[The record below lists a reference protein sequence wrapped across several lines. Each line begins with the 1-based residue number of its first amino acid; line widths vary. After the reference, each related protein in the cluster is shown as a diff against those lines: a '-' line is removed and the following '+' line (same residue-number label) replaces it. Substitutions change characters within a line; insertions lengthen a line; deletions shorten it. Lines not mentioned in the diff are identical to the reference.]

1 MFRSVLFLFALLAGG
16 AAQMVE
22 IGGSL
27 SYVRLDHGVDDYWR
41 GALNIGYQF
50 NSLSDELML
59 TLISDREADEAQL
72 SYAFVMAS
80 LSDYSPFNS
89 LPFVRASIGLGNT
102 YARTNTLTH
111 LSYGVGIG
119 AYAMLT
125 DRLRARFA
133 MDYTIR
139 EWQIDRSGNEPDI
152 EAWTRKDKELQFSIG
167 FGVMF

>member
-1 MFRSVLFLFALLAGG
+1 MFLFALFVGG

-22 IGGSL
+22 VGGSL
-27 SYVRLDHGVDDYWR
+27 GYVRLNRGGADDYWR
-41 GALNIGYQF
+41 EALHVGYQF

-59 TLISDREADEAQL
+59 TLFSDREADEAQF
-72 SYAFVMAS
+72 SYAFIMPS
-80 LSDYSPFNS
+80 LSEYSPFNS

-111 LSYGVGIG
+111 FSYGAGVG
-119 AYAMLT
+119 AYVMLT

-133 MDYTIR
+133 IDYAIR
-139 EWQIDRSGNEPDI
+139 EWQIDRKGNEPDI
-152 EAWTRKDKELQFSIG
+152 EAWTRKDKELQFSLG